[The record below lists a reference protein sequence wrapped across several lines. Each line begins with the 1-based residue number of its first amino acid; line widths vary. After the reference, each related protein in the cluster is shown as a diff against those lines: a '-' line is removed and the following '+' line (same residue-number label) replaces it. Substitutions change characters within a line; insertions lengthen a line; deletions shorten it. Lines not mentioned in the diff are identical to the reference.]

1 MLEAAE
7 VHTTQQIVQGHHT
20 ILAPQRKV
28 WYCASVSPGIFA
40 QGNLRIRETTI
51 ICASFVISANTTR

>member
-28 WYCASVSPGIFA
+28 WYGVLCQCITWDFRSSKSTDK
-40 QGNLRIRETTI
+40 RDYDHMCI
-51 ICASFVISANTTR
+51 IGDQC